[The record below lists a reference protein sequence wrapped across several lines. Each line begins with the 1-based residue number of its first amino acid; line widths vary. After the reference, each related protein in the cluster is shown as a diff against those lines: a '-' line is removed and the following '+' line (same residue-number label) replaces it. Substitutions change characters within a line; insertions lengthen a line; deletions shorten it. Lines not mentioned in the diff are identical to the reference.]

1 MQGPPR
7 SHSSASDASGDLV
20 DEALRA
26 SESRYRRLFETARDG
41 ILLLDAD
48 TARIEDVNPQ
58 LVDMLGYS
66 QGEWLGKELW
76 EAGPFADRAESREM
90 LAALKA
96 NGFARY
102 EGLPL
107 TTRSGA
113 RIEVELVSSSYDCDG
128 IRVIQCNIRDITER
142 SDTEQSLQDSES
154 RYKRLIENSPDIVY
168 RFSSQR
174 GGIYYSSRVT
184 SILGYSVEHL
194 LAHPTL
200 WNASIHPDDA
210 ATVALAVQA
219 YRTGTPFRVEYRIR
233 DAHGNWR
240 WFYDRAIGSQWEEG
254 DFIVEGL
261 AMDITERRLAQSR
274 LAYLTRVHAV
284 LSGINTLIV
293 RVSDRD
299 ELFRESCRVAVEA
312 AGFRMAML
320 AVIDP
325 ETGKV
330 VPVASAG
337 KSEDLMH
344 DIRTTLASDQV
355 ASTTMVARAIREK
368 KPIVSNNSL
377 EDPRLSQ
384 GDKYAQAGVRSLV
397 VLPLLVAGHAHGVLA
412 LYATESDF
420 FHREELNL
428 LQELAANVAFA
439 IDHVDKQER
448 LNYLAYYDVL
458 TGLANRSLFLERLAQ
473 YTRSATSG
481 RHRLAI
487 GLIDLERFKNIN
499 DSLGRAAGD
508 TLLKQVAEW
517 LTRNI
522 GDASLLA
529 RIDADHFAMLM
540 PEVRQQ
546 GELMRRV
553 EDTIEAF
560 QNNPFRLDDAVFR
573 ITAKVGVALFPH
585 DGASADIL
593 FRNAEA
599 ALKQAKASGDR
610 YLFYTRQM
618 TASVASKLSLENQLR
633 HALDHGQFVLHYQP
647 KVNLVSGKITSV
659 EALIRWNDPHTGL
672 MLPDQFIPVL
682 EETGLINEVG
692 RWALHQAAQDY
703 LRWLGNGLAAV
714 RVAVNVSP
722 LQLRHRGFITE
733 IAQVVAGDPRLA
745 AGLELE
751 ITESLIMADVRH
763 SILSLQAVRAMG
775 VSIAIDDFGTGFS
788 SLSYLARLPLDALKI
803 DRSFV
808 IDMTTSQQGLSL
820 VATIINLAH
829 SLKLTVVAEGVE
841 SEEQLRLLRLLGCDE
856 MQGYLFSRALP
867 SEEFETKFLAAD
879 AGGRISPTAADS

>member
-1 MQGPPR
+1 M
-7 SHSSASDASGDLV
+7 

-142 SDTEQSLQDSES
+142 SDTEQFLQDSES

>member
-1 MQGPPR
+1 MLQGPPR
-7 SHSSASDASGDLV
+7 SRTSAADASGDLLG
-20 DEALRA
+20 EALRV

-48 TARIEDVNPQ
+48 TGRIEDVNPQ

-66 QGEWLGKELW
+66 QAEWLGKKLGEV
-76 EAGPFADRAESREM
+76 GPFADRAEIGEM
-90 LAALKA
+90 LAALQA
-96 NGFARY
+96 TGYVRY

-107 TTRSGA
+107 RTRAGA
-113 RIEVELVSSSYDCDG
+113 RVEVELVSSSYDCDG

-142 SDTEQSLQDSES
+142 SNTEQSLQESES

-194 LAHPTL
+194 LSHPTL
-200 WNASIHPDDA
+200 WNASIHPDDIA
-210 ATVALAVQA
+210 AVALAVQA
-219 YRTGTPFRVEYRIR
+219 YRTGSPFRIEYRIR

-240 WFYDRAIGSQWEEG
+240 WFYDRAIGSQWEDG

-320 AVIDP
+320 AMIDR

-355 ASTTMVARAIREK
+355 ASTTMVAQAIREK

-384 GDKYAQAGVRSLV
+384 GDKYARAGVRSLV
-397 VLPLLVAGHAHGVLA
+397 VLPLLVAGQAHGVLA

-481 RHRLAI
+481 EHRLAI

-540 PEVRQQ
+540 PEVRHQ

-553 EDTIEAF
+553 ENTIEAF

-610 YLFYTRQM
+610 YLFYTKQM

-647 KVNLVSGKITSV
+647 KVNLVSGKVTSV
-659 EALIRWNDPHTGL
+659 EALIRWNDPGTGL
-672 MLPDQFIPVL
+672 MPPDQFIPML

-692 RWALHQAAQDY
+692 RWALHQAAEDY
-703 LRWLGNGLAAV
+703 LRWLGKGLRRSAHRGE
-714 RVAVNVSP
+714 RVAAAIAPSGLHRPRSP
-722 LQLRHRGFITE
+722 RWS
-733 IAQVVAGDPRLA
+733 P
-745 AGLELE
+745 
-751 ITESLIMADVRH
+751 
-763 SILSLQAVRAMG
+763 
-775 VSIAIDDFGTGFS
+775 
-788 SLSYLARLPLDALKI
+788 
-803 DRSFV
+803 
-808 IDMTTSQQGLSL
+808 
-820 VATIINLAH
+820 ATPGWRPDWNW
-829 SLKLTVVAEGVE
+829 K
-841 SEEQLRLLRLLGCDE
+841 
-856 MQGYLFSRALP
+856 
-867 SEEFETKFLAAD
+867 
-879 AGGRISPTAADS
+879 SPKA